1 MSSSESDERLGRK
14 MRVLIDILES
24 NIDPEQPFSTII
36 EKFIAA
42 GDPIPEDATCLLF
55 AAQEFEK
62 ITGQSKS
69 EKENAI
75 KALRE
80 QLDEQAEELRDALE
94 KHNVLQLQI
103 CHLQYIIEELK
114 GVTGEFDQAMS

>member
-14 MRVLIDILES
+14 MGVLIDILEA

-36 EKFIAA
+36 EQFIAA
-42 GDPIPEDATCLLF
+42 GDPIPGDATCLLF

-62 ITGQSKS
+62 IKGQSKS

-75 KALRE
+75 KALKE
-80 QLDEQAEELRDALE
+80 QLDEQAVKLKDALE
-94 KHNVLQLQI
+94 KHIVLQLQI
-103 CHLQYIIEELK
+103 SYLRYRITELEEVK
-114 GVTGEFDQAMS
+114 REVDETMS